1 MKKITFSSL
10 LMLTVIIMAVAST
23 TNRQTQEQTNPI
35 QDSLCDGIYSKRQAL
50 NDIKAG
56 KARLLVQGGIA
67 PIYYPTDKTF
77 RETYKIGYEIFGC
90 VAPGPIECLQEY
102 NETIFKHLSGTY
114 GNDWKNEVR
123 KDVIGLNTN

>member
-1 MKKITFSSL
+1 MKKITLSFIL
-10 LMLTVIIMAVAST
+10 ILAAIIVTVAST
-23 TNRQTQEQTNPI
+23 TNRQTKEQTKPI
-35 QDSLCDGIYSKRQAL
+35 QDTLCDGIYSKRQAL

-67 PIYYPTDKTF
+67 PVYYPTDKTF

-102 NETIFKHLSGTY
+102 NETIFKHLSVTY
-114 GNDWKNEVR
+114 GNDWKKEVR

>member
-1 MKKITFSSL
+1 MKKITFAFI
-10 LMLTVIIMAVAST
+10 LMLPAIIVVFASKPSM
-23 TNRQTQEQTNPI
+23 QIQAQTNQI
-35 QDSLCDGIYSKRQAL
+35 KDTVCNGIYSKRQAL

-67 PIYYPTDKTF
+67 PAYYPTDKTF
-77 RETYKIGYEIFGC
+77 RESYKTRYEIFGC

-102 NETIFKHLSGTY
+102 NETIFQHLNASY
-114 GNDWKNEVR
+114 GNVWKKEVR